1 MLHMAS
7 KPMVRV
13 QCDQEIG
20 LKPFDNPAQ
29 PALRIAFCF
38 PEGADGLAGIFRNL
52 QGGIGEGIF
61 RPQDRHPEEEHEGE
75 PWGKADH
82 AMIPSGLPKEK
93 RSVIVIGS
101 LHLARFP

>member
-1 MLHMAS
+1 MKYFVDQEGGKLMLHMAS

-29 PALRIAFCF
+29 PGLRIAFCF

-52 QGGIGEGIF
+52 QGGIGEMSEIEAGSVAPGSHF
-61 RPQDRHPEEEHEGE
+61 HLLSTH
-75 PWGKADH
+75 
-82 AMIPSGLPKEK
+82 SG
-93 RSVIVIGS
+93 
-101 LHLARFP
+101 